1 MTSANT
7 KNIPIAIIGAGL
19 AGLSAACILNR
30 NSLPVQVFEA
40 ENFIGGAART
50 VKHRDYSFDLG
61 THRFYTKNR
70 EVLKLIDELAGE
82 EMLTLQRMT
91 RIYLQGKFVEYP
103 LSFFDAISALETT
116 TILKAVTSYS
126 TERLRGIFRSSPEDN
141 FEEWLISRF
150 GRTLYEIYFRPYS
163 EKVWGVPCSQLKAD
177 FAAQRIKDLSL
188 WEAFKNMVWKKG
200 NKPMTLERQFLYP
213 IHGFGRISEGLAKEL
228 PDDSIKLNSPITCLE
243 HDGQSIFGIIYK
255 NNGKLCR
262 YEPAQ
267 VISTFSMSDLVGCL
281 SPAPP
286 VEVLDAAAGLKYRD
300 QIFVFITLDREQV
313 TPDHWIYFS
322 SDDVF
327 FGRIHEPKN
336 WSSAMSPSGKT
347 SLVVE
352 IFCYES
358 EPIWKEPDESLIK
371 KVSCR
376 IAELNLI
383 EEGQVIDGCVVRLKK
398 AYPLYVDNY
407 EQRTETILHFLHPI
421 KNLQIA
427 GRNGLFKYTSGDYC
441 IEMGIKAAEN
451 LMGQNH
457 DILSIASE
465 KKYAES

>member
-1 MTSANT
+1 MILANT
-7 KNIPIAIIGAGL
+7 NNEPTAIIGAGL
-19 AGLSAACILNR
+19 TGLSAAYILNR
-30 NSLPVQVFEA
+30 NRLRVVVFEA

-50 VKHRDYSFDLG
+50 IKYGDYSFDLG
-61 THRFYTKNR
+61 THRFYTNNQ
-70 EVLKLIDELAGE
+70 EVLKLIDDLLGV
-82 EMLTLQRMT
+82 EMITVQRLT
-91 RIYLQGKFVEYP
+91 RIYLQGKLVEYP
-103 LSFFDAISALETT
+103 LSFFDAFSALETT
-116 TILKAVTSYS
+116 TILNAVTSYS
-126 TERLRGIFRSSPEDN
+126 MERIKGIFRSSPEDN

-163 EKVWGVPCSQLKAD
+163 EKVWGVPCSQLRAD

-213 IHGFGRISEGLAKEL
+213 IHGFGRIPEGLAKEL
-228 PDDSIKLNSPITCLE
+228 PIGSIKLQSPITCLE
-243 HDGQSIFGIIYK
+243 HDGQKIIGIMYM

-262 YEPAQ
+262 YEPAH
-267 VISTFSMSDLVGCL
+267 VISTFSMSDLVRCL
-281 SPAPP
+281 SPVPP

-300 QIFVFITLDREQV
+300 QIFVLLALDREQV

-327 FGRIHEPKN
+327 FGRVHEPKN
-336 WSSAMSPSGKT
+336 WSSVMSPSGKT
-347 SLVVE
+347 SLVAE

-358 EPIWKEPDESLIK
+358 EPIWTESDKLLIK
-371 KVSCR
+371 RVSNR
-376 IAELNLI
+376 IVELGLI

-398 AYPLYVDNY
+398 AYPLYVDDY
-407 EQRTETILHFLHPI
+407 EKRIKTILDFINPI

-451 LMGQNH
+451 LMGKNH